1 MDVAGITELLTPSTV
16 THCLHTRPHHLRLSL
31 LSASLTTSPCLTSS
45 DLCDLSDLPLPTDG
59 PPVGAGSC
67 ATLPL
72 PWGARRE
79 RHSFPASVQIDPDL
93 RPGEFVMRT
102 LFAEFTV
109 QAERKIETVMMEPL
123 VGAGGGGGAGD
134 EEGG

>member
-1 MDVAGITELLTPSTV
+1 MSHDLVYAFYFLTRHNLCS
-16 THCLHTRPHHLRLSL
+16 HLTKYPP
-31 LSASLTTSPCLTSS
+31 A
-45 DLCDLSDLPLPTDG
+45 DG
-59 PPVGAGSC
+59 PPPGGGSC

-79 RHSFPASVQIDPDL
+79 RHSFPTSVQVDPDL

-109 QAERKIETVMMEPL
+109 QAERKIESVMMEPL
-123 VGAGGGGGAGD
+123 VGAREEGGGRLGGGAGPGRAWAQND
-134 EEGG
+134 LVVGAP

>member
-1 MDVAGITELLTPSTV
+1 MTNAPLLP
-16 THCLHTRPHHLRLSL
+16 
-31 LSASLTTSPCLTSS
+31 
-45 DLCDLSDLPLPTDG
+45 PTDG
-59 PPVGAGSC
+59 PPPGGGSC

-79 RHSFPASVQIDPDL
+79 RHSFPASVQVDPDL

-109 QAERKIETVMMEPL
+109 QAERKIETVMLEPL
-123 VGAGGGGGAGD
+123 VRKAGRGDVRAGRV
-134 EEGG
+134 GCCMRLVGW